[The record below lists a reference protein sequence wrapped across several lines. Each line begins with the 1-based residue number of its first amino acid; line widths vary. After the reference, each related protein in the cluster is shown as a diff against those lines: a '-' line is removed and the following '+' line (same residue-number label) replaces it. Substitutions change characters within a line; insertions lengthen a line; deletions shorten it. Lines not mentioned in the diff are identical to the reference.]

1 MNILTLI
8 SVLFQILIL
17 IKINECTS
25 SNEVESMKRQMKQL
39 QANFIEIGLS
49 FKEKMN
55 ALDRKIENSIE
66 IFTNF

>member
-8 SVLFQILIL
+8 SVIFQILIL

-49 FKEKMN
+49 FKEKMK

>member
-1 MNILTLI
+1 MNIFTLI

-55 ALDRKIENSIE
+55 ALDRKIKNSIE